1 MISCSWKKFLSLCEG
16 VAVLG
21 TLARLANT
29 YTALCTHTVRTASR
43 RREHSPGGRGLES
56 LELHG
61 QEFSGRKAVLG
72 SRARGPVQACAE
84 EQVST
89 AARTSL
95 PCRVSLG
102 AGRMPV
108 SFILS

>member
-16 VAVLG
+16 VAALG

-56 LELHG
+56 LDLHG

-95 PCRVSLG
+95 PCWVSLG